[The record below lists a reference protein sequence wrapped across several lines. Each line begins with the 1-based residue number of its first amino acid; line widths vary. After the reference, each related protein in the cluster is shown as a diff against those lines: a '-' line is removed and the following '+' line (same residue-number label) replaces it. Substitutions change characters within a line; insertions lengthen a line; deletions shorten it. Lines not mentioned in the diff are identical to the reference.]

1 MRCFAITHTWCLFAV
16 ERKCLKKATKQ
27 SGLMSPDMET
37 VICVQSGAT
46 CMQTKR
52 IDASPSFMC
61 TRHTQTDTPVIWMVF
76 GPSFHFHF
84 HFSMCHTT
92 DFKPHTSICSISTVQ
107 KRTRHCFFL
116 FLCTVYTVYCFN
128 WVWLVGWF
136 VFVLRFLSHFHELH
150 HVLASF
156 YSICINLR
164 IIAMNELAC
173 RMLHDDGFRFG

>member
-76 GPSFHFHF
+76 GPSFHFRF

-92 DFKPHTSICSISTVQ
+92 DFKPHTSICSISTV
-107 KRTRHCFFL
+107 RATVFFY
-116 FLCTVYTVYCFN
+116 FYVQCTLCIASIEFG
-128 WVWLVGWF
+128 WLVGSFLFSGSYRTFTNCTMCLHPFTQF
-136 VFVLRFLSHFHELH
+136 VSTCV
-150 HVLASF
+150 
-156 YSICINLR
+156 
-164 IIAMNELAC
+164 
-173 RMLHDDGFRFG
+173 

>member
-76 GPSFHFHF
+76 GPSFHFRS
-84 HFSMCHTT
+84 HFSMCTHHRLQATH
-92 DFKPHTSICSISTVQ
+92 KHLQHIN
-107 KRTRHCFFL
+107 RTRHCFFL

-128 WVWLVGWF
+128 WVWLAGWLVGSFLFSGSYRTFTNCTMCLHPFTQF
-136 VFVLRFLSHFHELH
+136 VSTCV
-150 HVLASF
+150 
-156 YSICINLR
+156 
-164 IIAMNELAC
+164 
-173 RMLHDDGFRFG
+173 